1 MLLTERRQSKRPLIL
16 LCQPYNIFKNL
27 KLWRHKVIR
36 GSTGLEEGG
45 MNKQSEEDFQDSE
58 TTLHEN
64 TMANTCHYTFGQ
76 TQV

>member
-1 MLLTERRQSKRPLIL
+1 M
-16 LCQPYNIFKNL
+16 
-27 KLWRHKVIR
+27 IR